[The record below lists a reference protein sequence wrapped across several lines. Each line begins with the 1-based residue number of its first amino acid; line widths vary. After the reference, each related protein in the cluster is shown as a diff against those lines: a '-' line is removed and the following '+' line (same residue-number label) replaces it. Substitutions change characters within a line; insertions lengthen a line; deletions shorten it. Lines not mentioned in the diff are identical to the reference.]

1 MVILFRFTPI
11 VITSAR
17 KSGEGSRASC
27 PEKKLNETE
36 GEGGSWEELVAQCP
50 PMDT

>member
-1 MVILFRFTPI
+1 MILLRFTPI

-17 KSGEGSRASC
+17 KSGEGSRASF

-36 GEGGSWEELVAQCP
+36 GGGSWEELVARCP